1 MKRIA
6 IAAAIAALVAIA
18 AGPAQAI
25 QWLHVHV
32 DERGADPTK
41 VRVNVPVSMVQAIL
55 PVIEE
60 DDFYH
65 GRVRIDK
72 DDIDG
77 VYVRAI
83 LKAVSEAEEG
93 EYITVESWNKDTRE
107 EVRVAKRGGDLLIK
121 VREEGENPATVD
133 IKMPITV
140 VEALLEGDDDE
151 LNVLAAV
158 EALGKEGRGEII
170 VTDSE
175 DETMVRVW
183 VDETATP
190 KKI

>member
-6 IAAAIAALVAIA
+6 IAAGIAALVAIA

-25 QWLHVHV
+25 DWLHVHV
-32 DERGADPTK
+32 DENGADPTK

-93 EYITVESWNKDTRE
+93 EYITVESWNKGTRE

-140 VEALLEGDDDE
+140 AEALISGKENE
-151 LNVLAAV
+151 LDVLAAV
-158 EALGKEGRGEII
+158 EALGKAGRGEII

-175 DETMVRVW
+175 DDTMVRVW
-183 VDETATP
+183 VDQTSSP

>member
-6 IAAAIAALVAIA
+6 IAAGLALLVAAA

-32 DERGADPTK
+32 DEKGADPNK
-41 VRVNVPVSMVQAIL
+41 VRVNIPVSMVQAIL

-60 DDFYH
+60 EEFYH

-93 EYITVESWNKDTRE
+93 EYITVESWNKDKRE
-107 EVRVAKRGGDLLIK
+107 EVRVAKQGGNLLVR

-133 IKMPITV
+133 IRMPITV
-140 VEALLEGDDDE
+140 VEALLEGGDDE

-158 EALGKEGRGEII
+158 EALGKAGRGEII

-175 DETMVRVW
+175 DYTMVRVW
-183 VDETATP
+183 VDQTSSP
-190 KKI
+190 KKL

>member
-6 IAAAIAALVAIA
+6 IAAGIAALIAVA

-32 DERGADPTK
+32 DEKGADPTK

-60 DDFYH
+60 EEFYH

-93 EYITVESWNKDTRE
+93 EYITVESWNKGTRE
-107 EVRVAKRGGDLLIK
+107 EVRVAKRGGDLLIR
-121 VREEGENPATVD
+121 VLEEGENPATVD

-140 VEALLEGDDDE
+140 AEALISGKSDE
-151 LNVLAAV
+151 LDVLAAV
-158 EALGKEGRGEII
+158 EALGKAGRGEII

-175 DETMVRVW
+175 DDTLVRVW
-183 VDETATP
+183 VDQTSSP